1 MNYDFII
8 TILDEHNESSIL
20 LAEKLKPKEIIYLY
34 KKDEELKVLNS
45 LRQFYLNKFP
55 NCNFSDEKLGKD
67 TISSIEEIIK
77 RMKSKNTAIC
87 LNQGNKKDI
96 LIMYTLALKHNIDG
110 FFLDIPKEE
119 LLKLNLE
126 SVQCEKCNFVDLD
139 VEDIIDSIGASIVV
153 DSTEISEINIIETMT
168 NYIASN
174 LDLWKKYKIRLS
186 DNSVFIHDESNP
198 RSIKIDKELL
208 SREEV
213 MLLDKILN
221 FLEKNGQIKVK
232 ELEQCLKVTFQN
244 EFIKGF
250 IFKSGTWLEVLTKN
264 IIEEIKSIDD
274 IKSGLLF
281 LWNDKESRVKNE
293 LDVVAIK
300 DSVLICV
307 SCKDSKKY
315 DEVALNELNVYS
327 EQLGGENVIKIL
339 VATHPPIKS
348 SISKRAKEMGI
359 NLVVF
364 DGNKKAFKEEL
375 EKIIIKLTNSMKRIS
390 R

>member
-1 MNYDFII
+1 MSYNFII
-8 TILDEHNESSIL
+8 AILDEHNESSIL
-20 LAEKLKPKEIIYLY
+20 LTEKLNPKEIIYLY
-34 KKDEELKVLNS
+34 KCDNELKILNP

-55 NCNFSDEKLGKD
+55 KCNFRDEKLG
-67 TISSIEEIIK
+67 TNIISSIESIIK
-77 RMKSKNTAIC
+77 KVKSEKVAIC

-96 LIMYTLALKHNIDG
+96 LIMYTLALKHKVDG
-110 FFLDIPKEE
+110 FFIDIPKEE

-126 SVQCEKCNFVDLD
+126 ELCCEKCNFIDLQ
-139 VEDIIDSIGASIVV
+139 VEDIINSIGASIVI
-153 DSTEISEINIIETMT
+153 DSTEISEINIIESMT
-168 NYIASN
+168 NYIADN
-174 LDLWKKYKIRLS
+174 LELWENYKGRLS
-186 DNSVFIHDESNP
+186 DNNIFIHDDSNP
-198 RSIKIDKELL
+198 KCIKIDKELL
-208 SREEV
+208 TGEEV
-213 MLLDKILN
+213 ILLEKILK
-221 FLEKNGQIKVK
+221 FLKENNQIKIK
-232 ELEQCLKVTFQN
+232 QSDQCLKVIFQN

-339 VATHPPIKS
+339 VATKPPIKS
-348 SISKRAKEMGI
+348 SVSKRAKEMDI

-364 DGNKKAFKEEL
+364 DGNKKVFKETL
-375 EKIIIKLTNSMKRIS
+375 EKIIK
-390 R
+390 

>member
-55 NCNFSDEKLGKD
+55 NCIFSDEKLGKD
-67 TISSIEEIIK
+67 TTSSIEEIIK

-87 LNQGNKKDI
+87 LNQGDKKDI

-168 NYIASN
+168 NYIADN

-213 MLLDKILN
+213 VLLDKILN

-364 DGNKKAFKEEL
+364 DGNKKSFKEEL
-375 EKIIIKLTNSMKRIS
+375 EEIIK
-390 R
+390 

>member
-87 LNQGNKKDI
+87 LNQGDKKDI

-126 SVQCEKCNFVDLD
+126 SVKCEKCNFVDLD

-168 NYIASN
+168 NYIADN

-375 EKIIIKLTNSMKRIS
+375 EKIIK
-390 R
+390 

>member
-77 RMKSKNTAIC
+77 RMKGKNTAIC
-87 LNQGNKKDI
+87 LNQGDKKDI

-126 SVQCEKCNFVDLD
+126 SVKCEKCNFVDLD

-153 DSTEISEINIIETMT
+153 DSTEMSEINIIETMT

-208 SREEV
+208 SKEEV
-213 MLLDKILN
+213 VLLDKILN

-232 ELEQCLKVTFQN
+232 ELDQCLKVTFQN

-274 IKSGLLF
+274 IKSGVLF
-281 LWNDKESRVKNE
+281 LWNDKESRIKNE

-315 DEVALNELNVYS
+315 GEVALNELNVYS

-339 VATHPPIKS
+339 VATQPPIKS

-375 EKIIIKLTNSMKRIS
+375 EKIIK
-390 R
+390 

>member
-153 DSTEISEINIIETMT
+153 DSTEISEINIIENMT

-198 RSIKIDKELL
+198 RIIKIDKELL

-364 DGNKKAFKEEL
+364 DGNKKSFKEEL
-375 EKIIIKLTNSMKRIS
+375 EKIIK
-390 R
+390 

>member
-67 TISSIEEIIK
+67 IISSIEEIIK

-87 LNQGNKKDI
+87 LNQGDKKDI

-198 RSIKIDKELL
+198 RIIKIDKELL

-213 MLLDKILN
+213 LLLDKILN
-221 FLEKNGQIKVK
+221 FLEENGQIKVK

-281 LWNDKESRVKNE
+281 LWNDKESRIKNE

-339 VATHPPIKS
+339 VATQPPIKS

-375 EKIIIKLTNSMKRIS
+375 EKIIK
-390 R
+390 

>member
-67 TISSIEEIIK
+67 IISSIEEIIK

-87 LNQGNKKDI
+87 LNQGNKKDV
-96 LIMYTLALKHNIDG
+96 LIMYTLALKHNING

-126 SVQCEKCNFVDLD
+126 SVKCEKCNFVDLD

-168 NYIASN
+168 NYIADN

-213 MLLDKILN
+213 VLLDKILN

-364 DGNKKAFKEEL
+364 DGNKKSFKEEL
-375 EKIIIKLTNSMKRIS
+375 EKIIK
-390 R
+390 

>member
-67 TISSIEEIIK
+67 IISSIEEIIK

-221 FLEKNGQIKVK
+221 FLEENGQIKVK

-264 IIEEIKSIDD
+264 IIEEIRSIDD

-281 LWNDKESRVKNE
+281 LWDDKESRVKNE

-364 DGNKKAFKEEL
+364 DGNKKSFKEEL
-375 EKIIIKLTNSMKRIS
+375 EKIIK
-390 R
+390 

>member
-87 LNQGNKKDI
+87 LNQGDKKDI

-198 RSIKIDKELL
+198 RNIKIDKELL

-364 DGNKKAFKEEL
+364 DGNKKSFKEEL
-375 EKIIIKLTNSMKRIS
+375 EKIIK
-390 R
+390 

>member
-67 TISSIEEIIK
+67 IISSIEEIIK

-168 NYIASN
+168 NYIADN

-232 ELEQCLKVTFQN
+232 ELEQCLKVIFQN

-375 EKIIIKLTNSMKRIS
+375 EKIIK
-390 R
+390 

>member
-153 DSTEISEINIIETMT
+153 DSTEISEINIIENMT

-221 FLEKNGQIKVK
+221 FLEENGQIKVK

-327 EQLGGENVIKIL
+327 EQLGGENVIKVL

-364 DGNKKAFKEEL
+364 DGNKKSFKEEL
-375 EKIIIKLTNSMKRIS
+375 EKIIK
-390 R
+390 

>member
-45 LRQFYLNKFP
+45 LKQFYLNKFP

-77 RMKSKNTAIC
+77 KIKSKNVAIC
-87 LNQGNKKDI
+87 LNQGDKKDI
-96 LIMYTLALKHNIDG
+96 LIMYTIALKHNIDG

-126 SVQCEKCNFVDLD
+126 SVQCKNCNFVDLD

-153 DSTEISEINIIETMT
+153 DSTEISEINIIEIMT
-168 NYIASN
+168 NYIADN

-281 LWNDKESRVKNE
+281 LWNDKEYRVKNE

-375 EKIIIKLTNSMKRIS
+375 EKIIK
-390 R
+390 

>member
-45 LRQFYLNKFP
+45 LRQFYLNKFT

-87 LNQGNKKDI
+87 LNQGDKKDI

-153 DSTEISEINIIETMT
+153 DSTEISEINIIENMT
-168 NYIASN
+168 NYIADN

-375 EKIIIKLTNSMKRIS
+375 EKIIK
-390 R
+390 

>member
-77 RMKSKNTAIC
+77 RMKSKNIAIC
-87 LNQGNKKDI
+87 LNQGNKKDV

-198 RSIKIDKELL
+198 RNIKIDKELL

-213 MLLDKILN
+213 LLLDKILN

-364 DGNKKAFKEEL
+364 DGNKKSFKEEL
-375 EKIIIKLTNSMKRIS
+375 EKIIK
-390 R
+390 

>member
-67 TISSIEEIIK
+67 IISSIEEIIK

-153 DSTEISEINIIETMT
+153 DSTEISEINIIENMT
-168 NYIASN
+168 NYIADN

-232 ELEQCLKVTFQN
+232 ELEQCLKVIFQN

-264 IIEEIKSIDD
+264 IIEEIRSIDD

-364 DGNKKAFKEEL
+364 DGNKKSFKEEL
-375 EKIIIKLTNSMKRIS
+375 EKIIK
-390 R
+390 

>member
-77 RMKSKNTAIC
+77 RMKSKNIAIC
-87 LNQGNKKDI
+87 LNQGNKKDV

-139 VEDIIDSIGASIVV
+139 VEDIINSIGASIVV

-186 DNSVFIHDESNP
+186 DNSVFIHNESNP
-198 RSIKIDKELL
+198 RNIKIDKELL

-221 FLEKNGQIKVK
+221 FLEENGQIKVK

-281 LWNDKESRVKNE
+281 LWNDKESRIKNE

-375 EKIIIKLTNSMKRIS
+375 EKIIK
-390 R
+390 

>member
-198 RSIKIDKELL
+198 RNIKIDKELL

-339 VATHPPIKS
+339 VATQPPIKS

-375 EKIIIKLTNSMKRIS
+375 EKIIK
-390 R
+390 

>member
-87 LNQGNKKDI
+87 LNQGDKKDI

-126 SVQCEKCNFVDLD
+126 SVKCEKCNFVDLD

-153 DSTEISEINIIETMT
+153 DSTEMSEINIIETMT

-208 SREEV
+208 SKEEV
-213 MLLDKILN
+213 GLLDKILN

-232 ELEQCLKVTFQN
+232 ELDQCLKVTFQN

-274 IKSGLLF
+274 IKSGVLF
-281 LWNDKESRVKNE
+281 LWNDKESRIKNE

-375 EKIIIKLTNSMKRIS
+375 EKIIK
-390 R
+390 

>member
-67 TISSIEEIIK
+67 IISSIEEIIK

-87 LNQGNKKDI
+87 LNQGDKKDI

-375 EKIIIKLTNSMKRIS
+375 EKIIK
-390 R
+390 

>member
-87 LNQGNKKDI
+87 LSQGNKKDI

-153 DSTEISEINIIETMT
+153 DSTEISEINIIENMT

-221 FLEKNGQIKVK
+221 FLEENGQIKVK

-375 EKIIIKLTNSMKRIS
+375 EKIIK
-390 R
+390 

>member
-67 TISSIEEIIK
+67 TISYIEEIIK

-87 LNQGNKKDI
+87 LNQGDKKDI

-110 FFLDIPKEE
+110 FFLDIPKGE

-168 NYIASN
+168 NYIADN

-232 ELEQCLKVTFQN
+232 ELEQCLKVIFQN

-375 EKIIIKLTNSMKRIS
+375 EKIIK
-390 R
+390 

>member
-153 DSTEISEINIIETMT
+153 DSTKISEINIIETMT

-174 LDLWKKYKIRLS
+174 LELWKKYKIRLS

-221 FLEKNGQIKVK
+221 FLEENGQIKVK

-364 DGNKKAFKEEL
+364 DGNKKSFKEEL
-375 EKIIIKLTNSMKRIS
+375 EKIIK
-390 R
+390 

>member
-45 LRQFYLNKFP
+45 LKQFYLNKFP

-77 RMKSKNTAIC
+77 KIKSKNVAIC

-153 DSTEISEINIIETMT
+153 DSTEISEINIVETMT
-168 NYIASN
+168 NYIADN

-339 VATHPPIKS
+339 VATQPPIKS

-364 DGNKKAFKEEL
+364 DGNKKSFKEEL
-375 EKIIIKLTNSMKRIS
+375 EKIIK
-390 R
+390 

>member
-67 TISSIEEIIK
+67 IISSIEEIIK

-87 LNQGNKKDI
+87 LNQGDKKDI

-168 NYIASN
+168 NYIADN

-213 MLLDKILN
+213 VLLDKILN

-375 EKIIIKLTNSMKRIS
+375 EKIIK
-390 R
+390 

>member
-87 LNQGNKKDI
+87 LNQGDKKDI

-281 LWNDKESRVKNE
+281 LWNDKESRIKNE

-364 DGNKKAFKEEL
+364 DGNKKSFKEEL
-375 EKIIIKLTNSMKRIS
+375 EKIIK
-390 R
+390 

>member
-77 RMKSKNTAIC
+77 RMKSKNIAIC
-87 LNQGNKKDI
+87 LNQGNKKDV

-139 VEDIIDSIGASIVV
+139 VEDIINSIGASIVV

-198 RSIKIDKELL
+198 RNIKIDKELL

-213 MLLDKILN
+213 LLLDKILN
-221 FLEKNGQIKVK
+221 FLEDNGQIKVK
-232 ELEQCLKVTFQN
+232 DLEQCLKVTFQN

-364 DGNKKAFKEEL
+364 DGNKKSLKEEL
-375 EKIIIKLTNSMKRIS
+375 EKIIK
-390 R
+390 

>member
-153 DSTEISEINIIETMT
+153 DSTEISEINIIENMT
-168 NYIASN
+168 NYIADN

-232 ELEQCLKVTFQN
+232 ELEQCLKVIFQN

-264 IIEEIKSIDD
+264 IIEEIRSIDD

-364 DGNKKAFKEEL
+364 DGNKKSFKEEL
-375 EKIIIKLTNSMKRIS
+375 EKIIK
-390 R
+390 

>member
-87 LNQGNKKDI
+87 LNQGDKKDI

-126 SVQCEKCNFVDLD
+126 SVKCEKCNFVDLD

-153 DSTEISEINIIETMT
+153 DSTEMSEINIIETMT

-208 SREEV
+208 SKEEV

-232 ELEQCLKVTFQN
+232 ELDQCLKVTFQN

-274 IKSGLLF
+274 IKSGVLF
-281 LWNDKESRVKNE
+281 LWNDKESRIKNE

-339 VATHPPIKS
+339 VATQPPIKS

-375 EKIIIKLTNSMKRIS
+375 EKIIK
-390 R
+390 

>member
-67 TISSIEEIIK
+67 IISSIEEIIK

-168 NYIASN
+168 NYIADN

-213 MLLDKILN
+213 LLLDKILN

-232 ELEQCLKVTFQN
+232 ELEQCLKVIFQN

-327 EQLGGENVIKIL
+327 DQLGGENVIKIL

-375 EKIIIKLTNSMKRIS
+375 EKIIK
-390 R
+390 

>member
-87 LNQGNKKDI
+87 LNQGDKKDI

-110 FFLDIPKEE
+110 FFLDIPKGE

-375 EKIIIKLTNSMKRIS
+375 EKIIK
-390 R
+390 

>member
-67 TISSIEEIIK
+67 IISSIEEIIK

-139 VEDIIDSIGASIVV
+139 VEDIINSIGASIVV

-213 MLLDKILN
+213 LLLDKILN
-221 FLEKNGQIKVK
+221 FLEENGQIKVK

-281 LWNDKESRVKNE
+281 LWNDKESRIKNE

-339 VATHPPIKS
+339 VATQPPIKS

-375 EKIIIKLTNSMKRIS
+375 EKIIK
-390 R
+390 

>member
-77 RMKSKNTAIC
+77 RMKSKNIAIC
-87 LNQGNKKDI
+87 LNQGNKKDV

-139 VEDIIDSIGASIVV
+139 VEDIINSIGASIVV

-198 RSIKIDKELL
+198 RNIKIDKELL

-213 MLLDKILN
+213 LLLDKILN

-274 IKSGLLF
+274 IKSGVLF

-375 EKIIIKLTNSMKRIS
+375 EKIIK
-390 R
+390 

>member
-87 LNQGNKKDI
+87 LNQGDKKDI

-213 MLLDKILN
+213 LLLDKILN

-375 EKIIIKLTNSMKRIS
+375 EKIIK
-390 R
+390 

>member
-87 LNQGNKKDI
+87 LNQGDKKYI

-232 ELEQCLKVTFQN
+232 ELDQCLKVTFQN

-375 EKIIIKLTNSMKRIS
+375 EKIIK
-390 R
+390 

>member
-55 NCNFSDEKLGKD
+55 NCNFNDEKLGKD

-153 DSTEISEINIIETMT
+153 DSTEISEINIIENMT

-174 LDLWKKYKIRLS
+174 LELWKKYKIRLS

-213 MLLDKILN
+213 LLLDKILN

-250 IFKSGTWLEVLTKN
+250 IFKSGTWLEILTKN

-364 DGNKKAFKEEL
+364 DGNKKSFKEEL
-375 EKIIIKLTNSMKRIS
+375 EKIIK
-390 R
+390 

>member
-168 NYIASN
+168 NYIADN

-221 FLEKNGQIKVK
+221 FLEKNSQIKVK

-364 DGNKKAFKEEL
+364 DGNKKSFKEEL
-375 EKIIIKLTNSMKRIS
+375 EKIIK
-390 R
+390 

>member
-139 VEDIIDSIGASIVV
+139 VEDIINSIGASIVV
-153 DSTEISEINIIETMT
+153 DSTEISEINIIENMT

-213 MLLDKILN
+213 LLLDKILN

-375 EKIIIKLTNSMKRIS
+375 EKIIK
-390 R
+390 